1 MIAME
6 YIDMI
11 SRMTMTA
18 SATHPRFFT
27 ISVMV
32 KALCRSSP
40 ALAASWNR
48 KAKKPR
54 ALLPRM
60 LNRIVT
66 VEILQRVFVSDGRCA
81 SPFRKG
87 RERPAAKP
95 PETESGR
102 PAAGR
107 APRPVLLKH
116 EVVRDNARDLHR
128 LPREQRRREPRVARG
143 RDRRLLQERVAR
155 DGRG

>member
-1 MIAME
+1 MMAME

-11 SRMTMTA
+11 SRMMMTV

-48 KAKKPR
+48 KAKRPR

-66 VEILQRVFVSDGRCA
+66 VEILQRVFVSDGGCALPRC
-81 SPFRKG
+81 KG
-87 RERPAAKP
+87 RERPATGPTEK
-95 PETESGR
+95 ESGWP
-102 PAAGR
+102 PADR
-107 APRPVLLKH
+107 APHPGLLKH
-116 EVVRDNARDLHR
+116 EVVRDDARDLHR
-128 LPREQRRREPRVARG
+128 LP
-143 RDRRLLQERVAR
+143 
-155 DGRG
+155 